1 MFLKGPMRF
10 QASKQKLD
18 VKLNCGQIRIRNSGF
33 SDQIS
38 SLYFVVESKNYLYHI
53 NGTFLGIELTDDII
67 KVATLIKCL
76 FNDPQEVLMWAQS
89 HCECKQ
95 RICNEPNG
103 DMVECVP
110 VKNASILASGIT
122 VPLLEVANGRFEIRC

>member
-10 QASKQKLD
+10 QVSRQKLD
-18 VKLNCGQIRIRNSGF
+18 VELNSGQIRIRNSGF

-53 NGTFLGIELTDDII
+53 NGTSLGIELTDDIN
-67 KVATLIKCL
+67 KVASSIKCL
-76 FNDPQEVLMWAQS
+76 FNDPQEGLMWAQS

-95 RICNEPNG
+95 KICIKPDG
-103 DMVECVP
+103 DFVESVP
-110 VKNASILASGIT
+110 VKNASVLTSGIT
-122 VPLLEVANGRFEIRC
+122 VPLLEVANGRFEIRF